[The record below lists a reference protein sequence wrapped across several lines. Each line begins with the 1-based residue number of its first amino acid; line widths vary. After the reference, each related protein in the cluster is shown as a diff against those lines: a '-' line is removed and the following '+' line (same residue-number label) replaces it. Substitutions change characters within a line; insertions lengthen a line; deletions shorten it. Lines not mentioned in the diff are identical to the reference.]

1 MSTQQAAIVIGASGG
16 IGSAML
22 SELLHDPALTQ
33 VFAIS
38 RAKRCQAADLV
49 DHAKL
54 TWLESDSS
62 ESSMVKVMARIKKEL
77 DGSDLSLRYVVVT
90 IGSLHDERSARWPE
104 KRLAELELDKLE
116 ASFRINCHLPMLWL
130 KHCHALL
137 DHKQPCD
144 IAVLSARV
152 GSISD
157 NQLGGW
163 YAYRSAKAALNM
175 QLKTYAIELKR
186 RYKSARVISFH
197 PGTTDTALSKPYQ
210 AGVPS
215 EKLFKAEFVAQQLKR
230 GLLGE
235 RFESQSQNLSQN
247 QPQNIEYLDWQLKQ
261 VPW

>member
-1 MSTQQAAIVIGASGG
+1 MSTQQQVAIVIGASGG

-22 SELLHDPALTQ
+22 GEFLHDPALTQ

-38 RAKRCQAADLV
+38 RAKRCQDPSLAE
-49 DHAKL
+49 HSRL

-62 ESSMVKVMARIKKEL
+62 ESSMLKVMGRIKKTL
-77 DGSDLSLRYVVVT
+77 DSTGLNLRYIVVT
-90 IGSLHDERSARWPE
+90 IGSLHDERTARWPE
-104 KRLAELELDKLE
+104 KRISELELDKLE

-130 KHCHALL
+130 KHSHALL
-137 DHKQPCD
+137 DHKQGCD

-157 NQLGGW
+157 NHLGGW

-186 RYKSARVISFH
+186 RYKGLRVLSFH

-210 AGVPS
+210 AGVPQ
-215 EKLFKAEFVAQQLKR
+215 EKLFKPDFVAKQLKLALISEHR
-230 GLLGE
+230 D
-235 RFESQSQNLSQN
+235 
-247 QPQNIEYLDWQLKQ
+247 NIEYLDWQLKPI
-261 VPW
+261 VW